1 LSTFTASSPV
11 LVIVP
16 ARDEILSVERVVRS
30 ILDQEGFEVLV
41 VDDMSTDDTA
51 GAARRAGAVVLRL
64 PIHLGAWGAIQAGM
78 RYALKHRYQTVLT
91 MDADGQHLFSDVDRL
106 LQPLRN
112 GEADVSIGACP
123 ERGSFCRRLAWRLF
137 RGMTGLTL
145 QDLTSGFRAYNH
157 RAIALLASPTATL
170 LDYQDI
176 GVLLL
181 LLRADLRVVERQV
194 TMCPRVYGHSRVFDT
209 WSAVTRYML
218 ASTVLSV
225 SRSMHGASIKRLFLS

>member
-1 LSTFTASSPV
+1 MNLPPANQV

-16 ARDEILSVERVVRS
+16 ARDEVLSVERVVRS
-30 ILDQEGFEVLV
+30 ILGQAGLDVLV
-41 VDDMSTDDTA
+41 VDDMSGDDTA
-51 GAARRAGAVVLRL
+51 GAARRAGARVIRL

-78 RYALKHRYQTVLT
+78 RYALKHGYRIALT
-91 MDADGQHLFSDVDRL
+91 MDADGQHVVSDVEL
-106 LQPLRN
+106 LLEPLRS
-112 GEADVSIGACP
+112 GRADVAIGACP
-123 ERGSFCRRLAWRLF
+123 QRGSASRRLAWRLF

-157 RAIALLASPTATL
+157 QAIALLASAKATL

-181 LLRADLRVVERQV
+181 LLRANLRVVERQV
-194 TMCPRVYGHSRVFDT
+194 TMCPREYGHSRVFDT
-209 WSAVTRYML
+209 WFAVTRYML

-225 SRSMHGASIKRLFLS
+225 ARSMHGATIKRMFLS

>member
-1 LSTFTASSPV
+1 MPPANQV

-16 ARDEILSVERVVRS
+16 ARDEVLSVERVVRS
-30 ILDQEGFEVLV
+30 ILGQAGLDVLV
-41 VDDMSTDDTA
+41 VDDMSGDDTA
-51 GAARRAGAVVLRL
+51 GAARRAGARVIRL

-78 RYALKHRYQTVLT
+78 RYALKHGYRIALT
-91 MDADGQHLFSDVDRL
+91 MDADGQHLVSDVEL
-106 LQPLRN
+106 LLEPLRSDRT
-112 GEADVSIGACP
+112 DVAIGACP
-123 ERGSFCRRLAWRLF
+123 QRGSASRRLAWRLF

-157 RAIALLASPTATL
+157 QAISLLASAKATL

-181 LLRADLRVVERQV
+181 LLRSNLRVVERQV
-194 TMCPRVYGHSRVFDT
+194 TMCPREYGHSRVFDT
-209 WSAVTRYML
+209 WFAVTRYML

-225 SRSMHGASIKRLFLS
+225 SRSMHGTTIKRMFLS